1 MANESRSERDHDSER
16 DGPSAA
22 SNWRSAFVVDLG
34 GRILVTRRRPKRKIR
49 ERRDAEPEVA
59 PRLSPAA
66 E

>member
-1 MANESRSERDHDSER
+1 MADESRTDRDDDGER
-16 DGPSAA
+16 DGPAAA

-34 GRILVTRRRPKRKIR
+34 GRILVARRRPIRKIR
-49 ERRDAEPEVA
+49 ERRDVEPDVA